1 MSSTAAGR
9 GQRKRTGKLED
20 KITKITKSEEQ
31 KGKKRNKRGS
41 ETSEN
46 VTRNLEFMLPKFQKE
61 RIKRMELKKS
71 ISSNTFF

>member
-31 KGKKRNKRGS
+31 KGKKKSKRREAQRS
-41 ETSEN
+41 
-46 VTRNLEFMLPKFQKE
+46 VKM
-61 RIKRMELKKS
+61 
-71 ISSNTFF
+71 